1 MMPISDEAIKILM
14 DSVKMKQEDKDYF
27 LESLP
32 ELDDEDKERLY
43 DMLRRVSA
51 REVMKEEALADIRKY
66 WDK

>member
-1 MMPISDEAIKILM
+1 MPISDEAIKILM

-43 DMLRRVSA
+43 DMLRRVST

>member
-1 MMPISDEAIKILM
+1 MMPINDEAIKILM
-14 DSVKMKQEDKDYF
+14 DSVKMKQEDRDYF

-32 ELDDEDKERLY
+32 ELDDGDKESLY

>member
-1 MMPISDEAIKILM
+1 MPINDEAIKILM
-14 DSVKMKQEDKDYF
+14 DSVKMKQEDRDYF

-32 ELDDEDKERLY
+32 ELDDGDKESLY

>member
-1 MMPISDEAIKILM
+1 MPISDEAIKILM

>member
-1 MMPISDEAIKILM
+1 MPISDEAIKILM

-27 LESLP
+27 LDSLP

-43 DMLRRVSA
+43 DMLSRVSA
-51 REVMKEEALADIRKY
+51 REIMKEEALADIRKY